1 MSYSTIA
8 RKLANG
14 DIIIL
19 DGGTGTDIQSR
30 GVPMAGETWCAEANL
45 THPAVVRC
53 VHEDYIE
60 AGAEIVTA
68 NTYATSPL
76 LFNAL
81 GRDDDMIRIDK
92 EAVKI
97 ARDAAQGRA
106 AVAGSFS
113 VMRPMDQGVDRVK
126 KYREWSETDAR
137 ALMRRKAHSMA
148 DAGVD
153 LIMMEMMRDA
163 DYSLW
168 ATEAAVATGLPVWVG
183 ISTEPDKD
191 GKLTGFARPDWPL
204 ADIVKALAGAGADVI
219 SIMHTLPNHTG
230 DALKIVRESW
240 GGPLGA
246 YPESGFFKMPDWQF
260 VDIIEPQALVAHAR
274 DWQKTG
280 ATIFGGCCG
289 TNPQHIKASRTAIRS
304 PLAARPNRRSA

>member
-8 RKLANG
+8 QKLAKG

-204 ADIVKALAGAGADVI
+204 PDIVKALAGAGADVI

-230 DALKIVRESW
+230 DALKIVRETW

-260 VDIIEPQALVAHAR
+260 VDIIEPTALVTYAR

-280 ATIFGGCCG
+280 ASIFGGCCG
-289 TNPQHIKASRTAIRS
+289 TNPQHIKALSTAMRR
-304 PLAARPNRRSA
+304 AA

>member
-1 MSYSTIA
+1 MSYDRIA
-8 RKLANG
+8 KKLAKSET
-14 DIIIL
+14 IIL

-45 THPAVVRC
+45 THPDAVRS
-53 VHEDYIE
+53 VHEDYIA

-68 NTYATSPL
+68 NTYPTSPL

-81 GRDDDMIRIDK
+81 GRDEDMELIDR
-92 EAVKI
+92 EAVRI
-97 ARDAAQGRA
+97 AREASDGRV

-113 VMRPMDQGVDRVK
+113 VMRPMEQGVDRVK
-126 KYREWSETDAR
+126 AYREWSETDAR
-137 ALMRRKAHSMA
+137 ALMRRKAESMA

-183 ISTEPDKD
+183 ISTEPRED
-191 GKLTGFARPDWPL
+191 GRLTGFARPDCPL
-204 ADIVKALAGAGADVI
+204 EDIVAALAPTGADVI

-230 DALKIVRESW
+230 PALELVRETW
-240 GGPLGA
+240 KGPLGA

-260 VDIIEPQALVAHAR
+260 IDIIEPEALVSEAR
-274 DWQKTG
+274 QWQEIG
-280 ATIFGGCCG
+280 ASIFGGCCG
-289 TNPQHIKASRTAIRS
+289 TNPQHIKALSQAF
-304 PLAARPNRRSA
+304 RRAS

>member
-1 MSYSTIA
+1 MSYAPIA
-8 RKLANG
+8 RKLARG
-14 DIIIL
+14 DIIII

-30 GVPMAGETWCAEANL
+30 GVPMANETWCAEANL

-53 VHEDYIE
+53 VHEDYID

-81 GRDDDMIRIDK
+81 GRDEDMIRIDR

-97 ARDAAQGRA
+97 AREAARGRV

-113 VMRPMDQGVDRVK
+113 VMRPMQPGADRVK
-126 KYREWSETDAR
+126 KYREWNEKDAR
-137 ALMRRKAHSMA
+137 ELMRRKAQSMVE
-148 DAGVD
+148 AGVD
-153 LIMMEMMRDA
+153 LIMMEMMRDG

-168 ATEAAVATGLPVWVG
+168 ATEAAVASGLPVWVG
-183 ISTEPDKD
+183 ISTEPDENKR
-191 GKLTGFARPDWPL
+191 LTGFARHDWPL
-204 ADIVKALAGAGADVI
+204 EDIVQALAATGADVI
-219 SIMHTLPNHTG
+219 SIMHTLPNHVG
-230 DALKIVRESW
+230 DALEIVREGW
-240 GGPLGA
+240 KGPLGA

-260 VDIIEPQALVAHAR
+260 VDIIEPVALADYAR
-274 DWQKTG
+274 EWQKTG

-289 TNPQHIKASRTAIRS
+289 TNPQHIKALSSSLRR
-304 PLAARPNRRSA
+304 AA

>member
-1 MSYSTIA
+1 MNYAPIA
-8 RKLANG
+8 RKLARG
-14 DIIIL
+14 DIIII

-30 GVPMAGETWCAEANL
+30 GVPMANETWCAEANL

-53 VHEDYIE
+53 VHEDYID

-81 GRDDDMIRIDK
+81 GRDEDMIRIDR

-97 ARDAAQGRA
+97 AREAARGRV

-113 VMRPMDQGVDRVK
+113 VMRPMQPGADRVK
-126 KYREWSETDAR
+126 KYREWKEKDAR
-137 ALMRRKAHSMA
+137 ELMRRKAQSMVE
-148 DAGVD
+148 AGVD
-153 LIMMEMMRDA
+153 LIMMEMMRDG

-183 ISTEPDKD
+183 ISTEPDENKR
-191 GKLTGFARPDWPL
+191 LTGFARHDWPL
-204 ADIVKALAGAGADVI
+204 EDIVQALAATGADVI
-219 SIMHTLPNHTG
+219 SIMHTLPNHVG
-230 DALKIVRESW
+230 DALEIVREGW
-240 GGPLGA
+240 KGPLGA

-260 VDIIEPQALVAHAR
+260 VDIIEPVALADYAR
-274 DWQKTG
+274 EWQKTG

-289 TNPQHIKASRTAIRS
+289 TNPQHIKALSSSLRR
-304 PLAARPNRRSA
+304 AA

>member
-1 MSYSTIA
+1 MSYDRIA
-8 RKLANG
+8 KKLAKSEIV
-14 DIIIL
+14 II

-30 GVPMAGETWCAEANL
+30 GVPMANETWCAEANL

-53 VHEDYIE
+53 VHEDYIT

-68 NTYATSPL
+68 NTYPTSPL

-81 GRDDDMIRIDK
+81 GRDADMVRIDR

-97 ARDAAQGRA
+97 AREASDGRV

-113 VMRPMDQGVDRVK
+113 VMRPMETGVDRVK
-126 KYREWSETDAR
+126 TYREWSEADAR
-137 ALMRRKAHSMA
+137 ALMRRKAESMA

-183 ISTEPDKD
+183 ISTEPDEN
-191 GKLTGFARPDWPL
+191 GKLTGFARPDCAL
-204 ADIVKALAGAGADVI
+204 EDVVTALAATGADVV
-219 SIMHTLPNHTG
+219 SIMHTLPNHVG
-230 DALKIVRESW
+230 GALEIARKSW
-240 GGPLGA
+240 KGPLGA

-260 VDIIEPQALVAHAR
+260 VDIIEPSALVAYAR
-274 DWQKTG
+274 DWQKMG
-280 ATIFGGCCG
+280 AGIFGGCCG
-289 TNPQHIKASRTAIRS
+289 TNPQHIKALSTSFRTA
-304 PLAARPNRRSA
+304 A

>member
-1 MSYSTIA
+1 MSYTTIA
-8 RKLANG
+8 RKLAKG

-30 GVPMAGETWCAEANL
+30 GVPMASETWCAEANL

-81 GRDDDMIRIDK
+81 GRDDDMVKIDK

-97 ARDAAQGRA
+97 AREAAQDRV

-113 VMRPMDQGVDRVK
+113 VMRPMEAGVDRVK
-126 KYREWSETDAR
+126 KYREWDEKDAR
-137 ALMRRKAHSMA
+137 ALMRRKAQSMA

-183 ISTEPDKD
+183 ISTEPKD
-191 GKLTGFARPDWPL
+191 GGTLTGFARPDWAL
-204 ADIVKALAGAGADVI
+204 ADIVPALAATGADVI
-219 SIMHTLPNHTG
+219 SIMHTLPNHIS
-230 DALKIVRESW
+230 DALKIVRQSW
-240 GGPLGA
+240 QGPLGA

-260 VDIIEPQALVAHAR
+260 VDIIEPTTLVTYAK

-280 ATIFGGCCG
+280 ASIFGGCCG
-289 TNPQHIKASRTAIRS
+289 TNPQHIKALSTAM
-304 PLAARPNRRSA
+304 RRAS

>member
-1 MSYSTIA
+1 MSYERIA
-8 RKLANG
+8 RKLAKSET
-14 DIIIL
+14 III

-53 VHEDYIE
+53 VHEDYIA

-68 NTYATSPL
+68 NTYPTSPL

-81 GRDDDMIRIDK
+81 GRDQDMIRIDK
-92 EAVKI
+92 EAVRI
-97 ARDAAQGRA
+97 AHEASDGRV

-113 VMRPMDQGVDRVK
+113 VMRPMEPGVDRVK
-126 KYREWSETDAR
+126 KYREWSATDAK
-137 ALMRRKAHSMA
+137 ALMRRKAESMA
-148 DAGVD
+148 EANVD

-183 ISTEPDKD
+183 IATEPRDD
-191 GKLTGFARPDWPL
+191 GRLTGFARPDWL
-204 ADIVKALAGAGADVI
+204 LEDVVKALAAAGADVI
-219 SIMHTLPNHTG
+219 SIMHTLPNHVG
-230 DALKIVRESW
+230 DALKIVRAAW
-240 GGPLGA
+240 QGPLGA

-260 VDIIEPQALVAHAR
+260 VDIIEPSALVAHAR
-274 DWQKTG
+274 DWQTAG
-280 ATIFGGCCG
+280 ASIFGGCCG
-289 TNPQHIKASRTAIRS
+289 TNPQHIKALSTAFRR
-304 PLAARPNRRSA
+304 AA

>member
-1 MSYSTIA
+1 MSYSTIDG
-8 RKLANG
+8 KLAKG

-260 VDIIEPQALVAHAR
+260 VDIIEPTALVTYAR

-280 ATIFGGCCG
+280 ASIFGGCCG
-289 TNPQHIKASRTAIRS
+289 TNPQHIKALSTAMRR
-304 PLAARPNRRSA
+304 AA

>member
-1 MSYSTIA
+1 MSYTPIA
-8 RKLANG
+8 RKLASG
-14 DIIIL
+14 DIIII

-30 GVPMAGETWCAEANL
+30 GVPMANETWCAEANL

-81 GRDDDMIRIDK
+81 GRDEDMVRIDR

-97 ARDAAQGRA
+97 AREAAKGRV

-113 VMRPMDQGVDRVK
+113 VMRPMEPGADRVK
-126 KYREWSETDAR
+126 KYREWKEKDAR
-137 ALMRRKAHSMA
+137 DLMRRKAQSMA
-148 DAGVD
+148 EAGVD

-183 ISTEPDKD
+183 ISTEPDESR
-191 GKLTGFARPDWPL
+191 KLTGFARPDWAL
-204 ADIVKALAGAGADVI
+204 ADIVTALAATGADVMT
-219 SIMHTLPNHTG
+219 IMHTLPNHVG
-230 DALKIVRESW
+230 DALGIVREAW
-240 GGPLGA
+240 TGPLGA

-260 VDIIEPQALVAHAR
+260 VDIIEPAALADYAR
-274 DWQKTG
+274 AWRKTG
-280 ATIFGGCCG
+280 ASIFGGCCG
-289 TNPQHIKASRTAIRS
+289 TNPQHIKALSTAF
-304 PLAARPNRRSA
+304 RRAG

>member
-1 MSYSTIA
+1 MSYDRIA
-8 RKLANG
+8 RKLARSET
-14 DIIIL
+14 III

-30 GVPMAGETWCAEANL
+30 GVPMASETWCAEANL

-53 VHEDYIE
+53 VHEDYIA

-68 NTYATSPL
+68 NTYPTSPL

-81 GRDDDMIRIDK
+81 GREKDMVRIDK
-92 EAVKI
+92 EAVRI
-97 ARDAAQGRA
+97 AREASDGRV

-113 VMRPMDQGVDRVK
+113 VMRPIDPGVDRVK
-126 KYREWSETDAR
+126 KYSEWSEKDAR
-137 ALMRRKAHSMA
+137 SLMRNKAQSMA

-153 LIMMEMMRDA
+153 LIMMEMMRDG

-183 ISTEPDKD
+183 IATEPRED
-191 GKLTGFARPDWPL
+191 GRLSGFARPECLLEDV
-204 ADIVKALAGAGADVI
+204 VKALGATGADVL
-219 SIMHTLPNHTG
+219 SIMHTLPNHVG
-230 DALKIVRESW
+230 PALRIAREIW
-240 GGPLGA
+240 PGPLGA

-260 VDIIEPQALVAHAR
+260 VDIIEPSALVAEAR
-274 DWQKTG
+274 DWQKAG

-289 TNPQHIKASRTAIRS
+289 TNPQHIKALSTAFRR
-304 PLAARPNRRSA
+304 AA

>member
-1 MSYSTIA
+1 MSYSPIA
-8 RKLANG
+8 RKLAKG

-19 DGGTGTDIQSR
+19 DGGTGTDIQAR

-45 THPAVVRC
+45 THPQVVRS
-53 VHEDYIE
+53 VHEDYIA

-68 NTYATSPL
+68 NTYPTSPL

-81 GRDDDMIRIDK
+81 GRDEDMVRIDK
-92 EAVKI
+92 EAVRI
-97 ARDAAQGRA
+97 ARAASDGRV

-113 VMRPMDQGVDRVK
+113 VMRPMEAGVDRVK
-126 KYREWSETDAR
+126 TYREWSEKDAKV
-137 ALMRRKAHSMA
+137 LMRRKAESMA
-148 DAGVD
+148 EANVD

-168 ATEAAVATGLPVWVG
+168 ASEAAVATGLPVWIG
-183 ISTEPDKD
+183 ISTEPDAD
-191 GKLTGFARPDWPL
+191 GKLTGFARPDWAL
-204 ADIVKALAGAGADVI
+204 DDIVKALAATGADAI

-230 DALKIVRESW
+230 KALETVRKSW
-240 GGPLGA
+240 QGPLGA

-260 VDIIEPQALVAHAR
+260 IDIIEPAALVAEAQEWR
-274 DWQKTG
+274 RTG

-289 TNPQHIKASRTAIRS
+289 TNPQHIRALSTAFRR
-304 PLAARPNRRSA
+304 AA

>member
-1 MSYSTIA
+1 MSYERIA
-8 RKLANG
+8 RKLARG
-14 DIIIL
+14 ETVVI

-53 VHEDYIE
+53 VHEDYIA

-81 GRDDDMIRIDK
+81 GRDDDMIRIDR
-92 EAVKI
+92 EAVRI
-97 ARDAAQGRA
+97 AKDAAQGRA
-106 AVAGSFS
+106 AVGGSFS
-113 VMRPMDQGVDRVK
+113 VMRPMEPGVDRVK
-126 KYREWSETDAR
+126 SYREWREDEAR
-137 ALMRRKAHSMA
+137 ALMRRKALSMA

-153 LIMMEMMRDA
+153 FIMMEMMRDA

-183 ISTEPDKD
+183 IATEPGDD
-191 GKLTGFARPDWPL
+191 GRLRGFARPDWRL
-204 ADIVKALAGAGADVI
+204 EDIVTALAATGADVV
-219 SIMHTLPNHTG
+219 SIMHTLPNHVG
-230 DALKIVRESW
+230 DALKVTREAW
-240 GGPLGA
+240 KGPLGA

-260 VDIIEPQALVAHAR
+260 VDIIEPSALVAYAR
-274 DWQKTG
+274 DWQKAG
-280 ATIFGGCCG
+280 ASIFGGCCG
-289 TNPQHIKASRTAIRS
+289 TNPQHIKALSTS
-304 PLAARPNRRSA
+304 FRRAP

>member
-1 MSYSTIA
+1 MSYDRIA
-8 RKLANG
+8 KKLARG
-14 DIIIL
+14 ETIII

-53 VHEDYIE
+53 VHEDYIA
-60 AGAEIVTA
+60 AGAEIITA
-68 NTYATSPL
+68 NTYPTSPL

-81 GRDDDMIRIDK
+81 GRDDDMIHIDK

-97 ARDAAQGRA
+97 ARDASDGRV

-113 VMRPMDQGVDRVK
+113 VMRPMEPGVDRVK
-126 KYREWSETDAR
+126 KYREWSETDSR
-137 ALMRRKAHSMA
+137 ALMRRKAQSMA
-148 DAGVD
+148 ETGVD
-153 LIMMEMMRDA
+153 LIMMEMMRDT

-183 ISTEPDKD
+183 ISTEPRDD
-191 GKLTGFARPDWPL
+191 GRLTGFARPDQL
-204 ADIVKALAGAGADVI
+204 LDDVVKALAATGADVI
-219 SIMHTLPNHTG
+219 SIMHTLPNHVG
-230 DALKIVRESW
+230 DALKTVRQSW
-240 GGPLGA
+240 TGPLGA

-260 VDIIEPQALVAHAR
+260 VDIIEPAVLAEQAR
-274 DWQKTG
+274 DWQKIG

-289 TNPQHIKASRTAIRS
+289 TNPQHIKALSTSFRR
-304 PLAARPNRRSA
+304 AA

>member
-1 MSYSTIA
+1 MSYTTIA
-8 RKLANG
+8 RKLAKG

-81 GRDDDMIRIDK
+81 GRDDDMVKIDK

-97 ARDAAQGRA
+97 AREAAQGRA

-113 VMRPMDQGVDRVK
+113 VMRPMEQGVDRVK
-126 KYREWSETDAR
+126 KYREWDEKEAR
-137 ALMRRKAHSMA
+137 QLMRRKAQSMA

-168 ATEAAVATGLPVWVG
+168 ATEAAVETGLPVWVG
-183 ISTEPDKD
+183 ISTEPKD
-191 GKLTGFARPDWPL
+191 GGALTGFARPDWAL
-204 ADIVKALAGAGADVI
+204 ADIVPALAATGADVI
-219 SIMHTLPNHTG
+219 SIMHTLPNHTS
-230 DALKIVRESW
+230 DALKIVRQSW
-240 GGPLGA
+240 QGPLGA

-260 VDIIEPQALVAHAR
+260 VDIIEPPVLVTYAK

-280 ATIFGGCCG
+280 ASIFGGCCG
-289 TNPQHIKASRTAIRS
+289 TNPQHIKALSTALRR
-304 PLAARPNRRSA
+304 AA

>member
-8 RKLANG
+8 HKLAKG

-81 GRDDDMIRIDK
+81 GRDDDMIKIDK

-97 ARDAAQGRA
+97 ARDVAQGRA

-137 ALMRRKAHSMA
+137 ALMRRKAHSMT

-191 GKLTGFARPDWPL
+191 GKLTGFARPDWAL
-204 ADIVKALAGAGADVI
+204 ADVVKALAGTGADVI

-230 DALKIVRESW
+230 DALKIVRETW

-260 VDIIEPQALVAHAR
+260 IDIIEPSALVDEAR
-274 DWQKTG
+274 DWQKIG
-280 ATIFGGCCG
+280 ASIFGGCCG
-289 TNPQHIKASRTAIRS
+289 TNPNHIKALSQAF
-304 PLAARPNRRSA
+304 RRSS

>member
-204 ADIVKALAGAGADVI
+204 PDIVKALAGAGADVI

-260 VDIIEPQALVAHAR
+260 VDIIEPTALVTYAR

-280 ATIFGGCCG
+280 ASIFGGCCG
-289 TNPQHIKASRTAIRS
+289 TNPQHIKALSTAMRR
-304 PLAARPNRRSA
+304 AA

>member
-1 MSYSTIA
+1 MTYAPIA
-8 RKLANG
+8 RKLAKG

-81 GRDDDMIRIDK
+81 GRDEDLIRIDR

-97 ARDAAQGRA
+97 AREAAQGRA

-126 KYREWSETDAR
+126 KYREWSEKDAR
-137 ALMRRKAHSMA
+137 ALMRRKAQSMA

-168 ATEAAVATGLPVWVG
+168 ATEAAVETGLPVWAG
-183 ISTEPDKD
+183 ISTEPGED
-191 GKLTGFARPDWPL
+191 GELTGFARPDWPL
-204 ADIVKALAGAGADVI
+204 GDIVKALAGTGADVI

-230 DALKIVRESW
+230 DALKVVRETW
-240 GGPLGA
+240 QGPLGA

-260 VDIIEPQALVAHAR
+260 VDIIEPTALVTYAQ
-274 DWQKTG
+274 DWRKMG
-280 ATIFGGCCG
+280 ASIFGGCCG
-289 TNPQHIKASRTAIRS
+289 TNPQHIKALSTA
-304 PLAARPNRRSA
+304 LRRSS

>member
-1 MSYSTIA
+1 MSYSTIDG
-8 RKLANG
+8 KLAKG

-60 AGAEIVTA
+60 AGAEIITA

-230 DALKIVRESW
+230 DALKIVRETW

-260 VDIIEPQALVAHAR
+260 VDIIEPTALVTYAR

-280 ATIFGGCCG
+280 ASIFGGCCG
-289 TNPQHIKASRTAIRS
+289 TNPQHIKALSTAMRR
-304 PLAARPNRRSA
+304 AA